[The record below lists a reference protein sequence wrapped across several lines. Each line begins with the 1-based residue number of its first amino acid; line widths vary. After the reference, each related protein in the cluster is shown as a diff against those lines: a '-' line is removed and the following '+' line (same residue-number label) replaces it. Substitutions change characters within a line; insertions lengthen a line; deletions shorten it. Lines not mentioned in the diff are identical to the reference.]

1 MMTGAKFDRLCA
13 DARAY
18 ADALGV
24 AAMLRMVNTQRS
36 AFTLSGPRIMLRVFR
51 FVPGE
56 IPREY
61 SAAHGYR
68 PDAKDLNERI
78 RADIKSAAR
87 MLVESGCT
95 APQPL
100 RAHEHSS

>member
-1 MMTGAKFDRLCA
+1 MMTGAEFDRLCS
-13 DARAY
+13 DARSY

-24 AAMLRMVNTQRS
+24 AAMVRMVNTQRS

-68 PDAKDLNERI
+68 PDAKDLSERI
-78 RADIKSAAR
+78 RADIKSAAQK
-87 MLVESGCT
+87 LVESGCA

-100 RAHEHSS
+100 RVREPSG